1 MANPRKPARKRRHR
15 PARVQRDARR
25 TGATH
30 LAGHVVAVWAT
41 GLMGG
46 SFEGKRM
53 SAIAVAQMTRN
64 NAPCWVAH
72 EFWSSAAKLLEGI
85 RGVASF
91 ALHVHDKAL
100 RIVADYIEAEWAAG
114 RDWRWDSEATGG
126 LVRLWTS
133 A

>member
-30 LAGHVVAVWAT
+30 LAGDVVAVWAT

-46 SFEGKRM
+46 SFEGKPM

-72 EFWSSAAKLLEGI
+72 EFWSSAA
-85 RGVASF
+85 RGRSNAMQCAVVAVAGDVAQGVLRARSGVGRP
-91 ALHVHDKAL
+91 ADK
-100 RIVADYIEAEWAAG
+100 
-114 RDWRWDSEATGG
+114 
-126 LVRLWTS
+126 
-133 A
+133 